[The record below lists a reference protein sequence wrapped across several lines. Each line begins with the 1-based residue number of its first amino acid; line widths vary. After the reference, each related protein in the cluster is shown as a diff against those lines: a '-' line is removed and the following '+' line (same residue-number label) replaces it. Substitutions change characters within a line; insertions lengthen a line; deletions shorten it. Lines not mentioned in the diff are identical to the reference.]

1 MGLKIKNIQP
11 SMLNSKYLIASENNN
26 EWVFKGSADSFL
38 DALQLAKDLDGIVLP
53 VSEVEVEFGIEAP
66 DKIYFSK
73 YRNGDASFH
82 IYDKTIKIADD
93 VVDDYCGQGYEECL
107 KTLGFQYYGN
117 FVDEKKY
124 LKAIAQTKQKTEQER
139 ED

>member
-26 EWVFKGSADSFL
+26 EWVFKSSADSFL

-53 VSEVEVEFGIEAP
+53 VSEVEIETEAP
-66 DKIYFSK
+66 DKIYFSE
-73 YRNGDASFH
+73 YRDGDAFFH
-82 IYDKTIKIADD
+82 IYDKTVKIVED

-107 KTLGFQYYGN
+107 KTFGFQYFGN

-124 LKAIAQTKQKTEQER
+124 LKTIAQTKQKTEHER
-139 ED
+139 EN